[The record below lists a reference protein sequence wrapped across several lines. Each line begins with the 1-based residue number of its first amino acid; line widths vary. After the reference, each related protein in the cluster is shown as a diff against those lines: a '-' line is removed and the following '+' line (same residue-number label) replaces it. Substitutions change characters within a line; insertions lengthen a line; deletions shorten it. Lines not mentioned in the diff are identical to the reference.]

1 MTLYDLNKNKQAR
14 YQIIWSDDQG
24 TSAHGKQK
32 FGDRLTINYKQNK
45 MFEVTTSEVMESF
58 EMSLTL
64 VFVDKENTMLGGPV
78 FSKVKIS
85 KKLELV

>member
-32 FGDRLTINYKQNK
+32 FGDRLTVNYKQNK
-45 MFEVTTSEVMESF
+45 MFEVTVSGVMESF

-64 VFVDKENTMLGGPV
+64 VFVDKENTILGGPV
-78 FSKVKIS
+78 FSKVNITIDS
-85 KKLELV
+85 K